1 MSNFFINQEVI
12 HPDLMGT
19 ENPGH
24 QSGAK
29 SVFEGIVRESNL
41 GKSVTSLEYQC
52 YEELAVKE
60 GNLIISEALS
70 TFDINYAYCVHRIG
84 LLNIGDT
91 AVIVLVYAEHR
102 DDSFKAC
109 RFIIDEVKSR
119 VPIWKKEL
127 YVSGESEW
135 LQGAG

>member
-1 MSNFFINQEVI
+1 MV
-12 HPDLMGT
+12 T
-19 ENPGH
+19 ENSDH

-60 GNLIISEALS
+60 GNLIISEALNK
-70 TFDINYAYCVHRIG
+70 FDINYAYCVHRIG

>member
-1 MSNFFINQEVI
+1 MSNFFINGEVI
-12 HPDLMGT
+12 HPDLMVT
-19 ENPGH
+19 ENLDH

-29 SVFEGIVRESNL
+29 SLFEGIVRENNL
-41 GKSVTSLEYQC
+41 GKSVTCLEYQC

-60 GNLIISEALS
+60 GNLIISEAFS
-70 TFDINYAYCVHRIG
+70 KFDINYAYCVHRIG

-91 AVIVLVYAEHR
+91 AVIVLVYAAHR

-109 RFIIDEVKSR
+109 RFIIDEVKLR

>member
-1 MSNFFINQEVI
+1 MSNFAINREVI

>member
-1 MSNFFINQEVI
+1 MSNFYINHEAITLNLIVA
-12 HPDLMGT
+12 D
-19 ENPGH
+19 NPNN

-29 SVFEGIVRESNL
+29 SVFEGIVRDHNL
-41 GKSVTSLEYQC
+41 GKSVASIEYQC

-60 GNLIISEALS
+60 GNLIITETLS
-70 TFDINYAYCVHRIG
+70 KFNINHAYCVHRLG
-84 LLNIGDT
+84 LLNVGDT
-91 AVIVLVYAEHR
+91 AVIALVYAEHR

>member
-1 MSNFFINQEVI
+1 MV
-12 HPDLMGT
+12 T
-19 ENPGH
+19 ENSDH

>member
-1 MSNFFINQEVI
+1 MYHFSN
-12 HPDLMGT
+12 
-19 ENPGH
+19 

-29 SVFEGIVRESNL
+29 SVFEGIVRDCNL

-60 GNLIISEALS
+60 GSLIIGEALS
-70 TFDINYAYCVHRIG
+70 KFDINYAYCVHRIG
-84 LLNIGDT
+84 LLNVGDT
-91 AVIVLVYAEHR
+91 AVTVLVYAGHR

-109 RFIIDEVKSR
+109 RFIIDEVKTR

-127 YVSGESEW
+127 YVSGKSDW

>member
-12 HPDLMGT
+12 HPDLMVS
-19 ENPGH
+19 ENSDH

-29 SVFEGIVRESNL
+29 SIFEGIVRENNL

-70 TFDINYAYCVHRIG
+70 KFDINYAYCVHRIG

-91 AVIVLVYAEHR
+91 AVIVLVYAAHR

-109 RFIIDEVKSR
+109 RFIIDEVKLR

>member
-12 HPDLMGT
+12 HPDLMVT
-19 ENPGH
+19 ENQGH

-29 SVFEGIVRESNL
+29 SVFEGIIRESNL
-41 GKSVTSLEYQC
+41 GKSVTSIEYQC

-60 GNLIISEALS
+60 GNLIITETLS
-70 TFDINYAYCVHRIG
+70 RFNINHAFCVHRLG
-84 LLNIGDT
+84 LLNVGDT

-127 YVSGESEW
+127 YKSGESEW

>member
-12 HPDLMGT
+12 HPDLTVT
-19 ENPGH
+19 ENPDH

-29 SVFEGIVRESNL
+29 SIFEGIVRENNL

-60 GNLIISEALS
+60 GNLIISEAFS
-70 TFDINYAYCVHRIG
+70 KFDINYAYCVHRIG

>member
-1 MSNFFINQEVI
+1 MSNFSINQEVI

>member
-12 HPDLMGT
+12 HPDLMVT
-19 ENPGH
+19 ENSDH

-29 SVFEGIVRESNL
+29 SIFEGIVRENNL

-60 GNLIISEALS
+60 GNLIISEAFS
-70 TFDINYAYCVHRIG
+70 KFDINYAYCVHRIG

-91 AVIVLVYAEHR
+91 AVIVLVYAAHR

-109 RFIIDEVKSR
+109 RFIIDEVKLR

>member
-1 MSNFFINQEVI
+1 MSNFFITQEVI
-12 HPDLMGT
+12 NLNLIVT
-19 ENPGH
+19 ENPDH

-29 SVFEGIVRESNL
+29 SIFEGIVRDCNL
-41 GKSVTSLEYQC
+41 GKSITSLEYQC

-60 GNLIISEALS
+60 GSLIIGEALS
-70 TFDINYAYCVHRIG
+70 KFDINYAYCVHRIG
-84 LLNIGDT
+84 LLNVGDT
-91 AVIVLVYAEHR
+91 VVTVLVYAGHR

-109 RFIIDEVKSR
+109 RFIIDEVKTR

-127 YVSGESEW
+127 YVSGKSDW

>member
-1 MSNFFINQEVI
+1 MSTFFINQEVI
-12 HPDLMGT
+12 HPDLMVI
-19 ENPGH
+19 EKPDH
-24 QSGAK
+24 QSVAK
-29 SVFEGIVRESNL
+29 SIFEGIVRENNL

-60 GNLIISEALS
+60 GNLIISEAFS
-70 TFDINYAYCVHRIG
+70 KFDINYAYCVHRIG

-91 AVIVLVYAEHR
+91 AVIVLVYAAHR

-109 RFIIDEVKSR
+109 RFIIDEVKLR

>member
-12 HPDLMGT
+12 HPDLMVT
-19 ENPGH
+19 ENPDQ

>member
-1 MSNFFINQEVI
+1 MSNFFITQEVI
-12 HPDLMGT
+12 NLNLIVT
-19 ENPGH
+19 ENPDH

-29 SVFEGIVRESNL
+29 SVFEGIVRDCNL

-60 GNLIISEALS
+60 GSLIIGEALS
-70 TFDINYAYCVHRIG
+70 KFDINYAYCVHRIG
-84 LLNIGDT
+84 LLNVGDT
-91 AVIVLVYAEHR
+91 AVAVLVYAGHR

-109 RFIIDEVKSR
+109 RFIIDEVKTR

-127 YVSGESEW
+127 YVSGKSDW

>member
-12 HPDLMGT
+12 HPDLMVT
-19 ENPGH
+19 ENSDH

-29 SVFEGIVRESNL
+29 SIFEGIVRENNL

-70 TFDINYAYCVHRIG
+70 KFDINYAYCVHRIG

-91 AVIVLVYAEHR
+91 AVIVLVYAAHR

-109 RFIIDEVKSR
+109 RFIIDEVKLR

>member
-12 HPDLMGT
+12 HPDLMVT
-19 ENPGH
+19 ENSDH

-60 GNLIISEALS
+60 GNLILSEALKK
-70 TFDINYAYCVHRIG
+70 FDINYAYCVHRIG

>member
-1 MSNFFINQEVI
+1 MSNFVITQEVI
-12 HPDLMGT
+12 NPDLIAT
-19 ENPGH
+19 ENPDH

-29 SVFEGIVRESNL
+29 SVFEGIVRENNL

-60 GNLIISEALS
+60 GNLIISEAFS
-70 TFDINYAYCVHRIG
+70 KFDINYAYCVHRIG

-91 AVIVLVYAEHR
+91 AVIVLVYAAHR

-109 RFIIDEVKSR
+109 RFIIDEVKLR

>member
-1 MSNFFINQEVI
+1 MSNFSINQEVL

-109 RFIIDEVKSR
+109 RFIIDQVKSR

>member
-12 HPDLMGT
+12 HPDLMVT
-19 ENPGH
+19 KNPDH

-29 SVFEGIVRESNL
+29 SIFEGIVRENNL

-60 GNLIISEALS
+60 GNLIISEAFS
-70 TFDINYAYCVHRIG
+70 KFDINYAYCVHRIG

-91 AVIVLVYAEHR
+91 AVIVLVYAAHR

-109 RFIIDEVKSR
+109 RFIIDEVKLR

>member
-12 HPDLMGT
+12 HPDLMVT
-19 ENPGH
+19 ENPDH

-29 SVFEGIVRESNL
+29 SIFEGIVRENNL

-70 TFDINYAYCVHRIG
+70 KFDINYAYCVHRIG

-109 RFIIDEVKSR
+109 RFIIDEVKLR

-127 YVSGESEW
+127 YASGESEW

>member
-1 MSNFFINQEVI
+1 MSNFFITQEVI
-12 HPDLMGT
+12 NLDLIVTG
-19 ENPGH
+19 NADH

-29 SVFEGIVRESNL
+29 SVFEGIVRGCNL

-60 GNLIISEALS
+60 GSLIIGEALS
-70 TFDINYAYCVHRIG
+70 KFDINYAYCVHRIG
-84 LLNIGDT
+84 LLTVGDT
-91 AVIVLVYAEHR
+91 AVTVLVYAGHR

-109 RFIIDEVKSR
+109 RFIIDEVKTR

-127 YVSGESEW
+127 YVSGKSGW

>member
-1 MSNFFINQEVI
+1 MSHFVITQEVI
-12 HPDLMGT
+12 NPDLIAT
-19 ENPGH
+19 ENPDH

-29 SVFEGIVRESNL
+29 SVFEGIVRDHNL

-60 GNLIISEALS
+60 GNLIIGEALS
-70 TFDINYAYCVHRIG
+70 KFSINYAYCIHRIG
-84 LLNIGDT
+84 LLNVGDT
-91 AVIVLVYAEHR
+91 AVTVLVYAGHR

-109 RFIIDEVKSR
+109 RFIIDEVKTR

-127 YVSGESEW
+127 YVSGNSGW